1 MNERKINYASIFFV
15 TVIIVGGVVL
25 LMLLLKYIN
34 KDKKYSESSST
45 TTKITEEAK
54 TNNKGYYRS
63 FYTPGHVGELALA
76 TFYDK
81 ENDTYTD
88 VDIKGIRFL
97 SEEEAASLSDEKLND
112 GFVYQGFEYEIS
124 FNDLEYLKSPIE
136 PIMNVGVYND
146 LGYNLLTFNGHNY
159 VIKVKTIYDGQ
170 KIRNN
175 ESKTLKIVY
184 QYPKDLSYT
193 LCFGYEE
200 KKLSCFVK

>member
-97 SEEEAASLSDEKLND
+97 SEEEAASLSDETLND

-136 PIMNVGVYND
+136 PIMKVGVYND

-170 KIRNN
+170 KIGNN

-184 QYPKDLSYT
+184 QYPKNLSYT

>member
-34 KDKKYSESSST
+34 KDKKYSESPST

-54 TNNKGYYRS
+54 TNNKGYFRS

-97 SEEEAASLSDEKLND
+97 SEEEAGSLSDEKLND

>member
-34 KDKKYSESSST
+34 KDKKYSESPST

-97 SEEEAASLSDEKLND
+97 SEEEAGSLSDEKLND

>member
-97 SEEEAASLSDEKLND
+97 SEEEAGSLSDEKLND

-170 KIRNN
+170 KIGNN

-193 LCFGYEE
+193 LCFGFEE

>member
-34 KDKKYSESSST
+34 KDKKYSESPST
-45 TTKITEEAK
+45 TTKITEEVK
-54 TNNKGYYRS
+54 TNNKGYFRS

-170 KIRNN
+170 KIGNN
-175 ESKTLKIVY
+175 ESKTLKVVY
-184 QYPKDLSYT
+184 QYPKDLAYS
-193 LCFGYEE
+193 LCFGYDE

>member
-34 KDKKYSESSST
+34 KDKKYSESPST
-45 TTKITEEAK
+45 TTKITEEVK
-54 TNNKGYYRS
+54 TNNKGYFRS

-76 TFYDK
+76 TFFDK